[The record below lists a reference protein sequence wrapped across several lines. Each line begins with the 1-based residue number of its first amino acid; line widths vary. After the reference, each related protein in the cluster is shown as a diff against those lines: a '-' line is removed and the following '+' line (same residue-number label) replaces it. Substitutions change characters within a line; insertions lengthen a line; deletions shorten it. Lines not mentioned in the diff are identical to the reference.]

1 MGYSNSDVAHAW
13 AHNDNKIYSGSNMS
27 HRDGVLK
34 SYYTCIGQRIQING
48 NIVFIADISTYSS
61 STSKHQNYMRGAIPD
76 VNDNVFVFNIHKYNR
91 GRPYFFSPYTIVQTS
106 NGYEAKDLTEDFIL
120 FGLKYFMAEEFE
132 NCLNVDTC
140 NKLEHKFSYCGFKEM
155 VRWFEVTKCTTT
167 HKLMKMKVSD
177 FNKLAKRALYD
188 MLKYETEDKSAKM
201 LKKFR
206 TLIKLMIQK
215 LPISIIVDL
224 INGPGSWSK
233 YLERTAG
240 LRMTQRYKRIS
251 NAVGFLTTSYARNK
265 SIDGKYY
272 PVVSGGIT
280 SKEFRQH
287 KKKGDLIK
295 WLLSIKTANR
305 IAAISTAETQY
316 RLERRRSAKNRL
328 ERYLGLSG
336 FAHRWGNPHPI
347 DSFNYNG
354 TVIDFTVKERVGF
367 RERTIDDDEYL
378 EFSRLSGEEKE
389 NWMIAKKD
397 WMCTQLQEDLR
408 NYREMIAN
416 ADREAQLQKEER
428 EMYARQESEQR
439 EYISRMKQQGDS
451 GLRQLYHEGFRV
463 NLPYGNGSIYHGG
476 NVLLRFN
483 KLRNIVETS
492 KGIKIA
498 ISECARLWK
507 YIKRWHNSNT
517 EFENKGMEIQS
528 INAMYHVHSYQN
540 DILTAGCH
548 QIAYQEMKL
557 IAEQLH
563 LG

>member
-13 AHNDNKIYSGSNMS
+13 AHNDNKIYNGSNMS
-27 HRDGVLK
+27 HSDGVLR
-34 SYYTCIGQRIQING
+34 SYYTCIGQRIQVNG
-48 NIVFIADISTYSS
+48 KIVFIADVSSYSN

-76 VNDNVFVFNIHKYNR
+76 VNDNVFVFNIHKHNR
-91 GRPYFFSPYTIVQTS
+91 GRSYFFSPYTIVQTS

-120 FGLKYFMAEEFE
+120 FGLKYFMSEEFE

-140 NKLEHKFSYCGFKEM
+140 NKLEHKFSYSGFKEM
-155 VRWFEVTKCTTT
+155 VRWFEVTGCTTV

-177 FNKLAKRALYD
+177 FNRIAKRALYD
-188 MLKYETEDKSAKM
+188 MLRYETENKSSKM

-206 TLIKLMIQK
+206 ELIKLMAQN

-224 INGPGSWSK
+224 INGPSSWSK

-240 LRMTQRYKRIS
+240 LRATQKYKRIS
-251 NAVGFLTTSYARNK
+251 NAVGFLTTLYARNK

-272 PVVSGGIT
+272 PAVSGRIT
-280 SKEFRQH
+280 SKEFCQH

-295 WLLSIKTANR
+295 WLLSIKTENR
-305 IAAISTAETQY
+305 IAAISTAEKKD
-316 RLERRRSAKNRL
+316 RLERWIRAKHRL
-328 ERYLGLSG
+328 ERHLGFNG
-336 FAHRWGNPHPI
+336 FAHRWDNPRQI
-347 DSFNYNG
+347 TSFNYNG
-354 TVIDFTVKERVGF
+354 TVIDFTIRERAGF
-367 RERTIDDDEYL
+367 RERTIDDDEYT
-378 EFSRLSGEEKE
+378 EFSKLSGEEKE

-397 WMCTQLQEDLR
+397 WMCAQLQEDLR
-408 NYREMIAN
+408 SYREMIAN

-439 EYISRMKQQGDS
+439 EYIEHMKKQGDS

-463 NLPYGNGSIYHGG
+463 SLPYGNGSIYHGG

-498 ISECARLWK
+498 INECARLWK
-507 YIKRWHNSNT
+507 YINRWHNNNT
-517 EFENKGMEIQS
+517 EFENKGMEIKS
-528 INAMYHVHSYQN
+528 TNAMYHVHSYQN

-548 QIAYQEMKL
+548 QIAYEEMKL
-557 IAEQLH
+557 IATQLH
-563 LG
+563 LV